1 LLLRLPFSIVPY
13 IIVYVFVVNVPIST
27 VKKKSSELQF
37 WMGNYWKIFETK
49 VVEVAKV
56 VDESLWKDSIN
67 AVISTRLT
75 V

>member
-1 LLLRLPFSIVPY
+1 
-13 IIVYVFVVNVPIST
+13 
-27 VKKKSSELQF
+27 
-37 WMGNYWKIFETK
+37 
-49 VVEVAKV
+49 VEVAKV